1 MPSSTEIVTV
11 VVAVFSGG
19 GAVSLIEALRHRGKD
34 KADTTTAISAAAVEV
49 VTMLRET
56 AQAAKRDADEARK
69 EAAEA
74 QKTSRLANE
83 EANGALQ
90 QMHQVRHEME
100 VMAYRFRRLTGAI
113 LDDNVTR
120 TELKLMVRSPTPE
133 GGT

>member
-1 MPSSTEIVTV
+1 MPNTTEVVTV

-34 KADTTTAISAAAVEV
+34 KADTTASISAAAVEV

-56 AQAAKRDADEARK
+56 AN
-69 EAAEA
+69 EA
-74 QKTSRLANE
+74 QKDAIEARLTARQASE

-120 TELKLMVRSPTPE
+120 TELKIMVRSPTPE
-133 GGT
+133 GGS

>member
-1 MPSSTEIVTV
+1 MPNTTEVVTV

-34 KADTTTAISAAAVEV
+34 KADTTASISAAAVEV

-56 AQAAKRDADEARK
+56 ANEAQK
-69 EAAEA
+69 DAAEA
-74 QKTSRLANE
+74 RLTARKASE

-113 LDDNVTR
+113 LDDGVTR
-120 TELKLMVRSPTPE
+120 TELKIMVRSPTPE

>member
-1 MPSSTEIVTV
+1 MPSTTEVVTV

-19 GAVSLIEALRHRGKD
+19 GLVSGIEALRHRGKD
-34 KADTTTAISAAAVEV
+34 KADTTASISAAAIEV

-56 AQAAKRDADEARK
+56 AQAAKLDADEARK

-74 QKTSRLANE
+74 RNTSRQANQ

-90 QMHQVRHEME
+90 QMAEVRHEME

-120 TELKLMVRSPTPE
+120 TELKLMVRSPVPE
-133 GGT
+133 GGN